1 MSMVRAGL
9 VFALSWSGLAAVDD
23 RPEPKK
29 PMGCEI
35 GAEVPAFYVREITGN
50 RPNLAVCLVCQN
62 GHRPVVLVAVRK
74 LDAQVERLLEDLDRT
89 MESHRADGLRSFAI
103 FLSSDA
109 KELKDLPP
117 RLMTLA
123 RERKLALPLAIP
135 VESTTGPAGLA
146 LPSDVQ
152 TTILFYEQKKITARR
167 LIKTGDLTSDQIK
180 QIVRDAERMVSSK
193 AGE

>member
-1 MSMVRAGL
+1 MSMVRAIL
-9 VFALSWSGLAAVDD
+9 VFALSWGGLVAVDD

-62 GHRPVVLVAVRK
+62 GDRPVVLVAVRK
-74 LDAQVERLLEDLDRT
+74 VDAQVERLLEDLDRT
-89 MESHRADGLRSFAI
+89 IESHRADGLRSFAI

-123 RERKLALPLAIP
+123 RDRKLALPLAIP

-152 TTILFYEQKKITARR
+152 TVVLFYEQKKIVARR
-167 LIKTGDLTSDQIK
+167 LIRSGELTKEQVE
-180 QIVRDAERMVSSK
+180 QVVREAERMVEARS
-193 AGE
+193 AR